1 MSGAGGR
8 PGMAPA
14 RLFPMGMKLS
24 YRLQLN
30 FISSRAILSWC
41 LSLRLIGFE
50 METPHLSPFPT
61 HGAGALRSGGAE
73 IPLGTSIPACLW
85 VWHSGISAGGGNT
98 GDKGRGKV
106 FPRLVPPVPFGLSGW
121 QRYLP
126 YLPYPPS
133 PALGCRAGLPGG
145 KSKEP
150 GLGRRW
156 WGPVRAPTL
165 LGAQP
170 GAEVPHRG
178 AGAGRML
185 GRRTGKEKEVG
196 FGREKA
202 GGIPCASPSPILG
215 MGSFFGGGWAK
226 SCLGRAGNSQ
236 TFCLALW
243 KWSGSSLAIFF

>member
-1 MSGAGGR
+1 
-8 PGMAPA
+8 MAPA
-14 RLFPMGMKLS
+14 RLFPTGMKLS

-30 FISSRAILSWC
+30 FISSRAVLSWC

-133 PALGCRAGLPGG
+133 PALGCRAGLPGR
-145 KSKEP
+145 KSRSRGWEGGGGDQYVPRPFSGRSLGLRFLTGVP
-150 GLGRRW
+150 GLEGCW
-156 WGPVRAPTL
+156 
-165 LGAQP
+165 
-170 GAEVPHRG
+170 
-178 AGAGRML
+178 
-185 GRRTGKEKEVG
+185 
-196 FGREKA
+196 
-202 GGIPCASPSPILG
+202 
-215 MGSFFGGGWAK
+215 GGGWGKKRRWVLVEKRLVGSPALPRAPFWGWGVFWGVGGQNPALAGLEIAK
-226 SCLGRAGNSQ
+226 PPAWLCGSGRAPPW
-236 TFCLALW
+236 L
-243 KWSGSSLAIFF
+243 FFFNYYFF